1 MGSIFSTVGAS
12 ILVAL
17 MRKEREEK
25 YLKQQGTPLK
35 TKFKSVEIDTTES
48 VNGRHPFR
56 VITQWQNPST
66 TGV

>member
-35 TKFKSVEIDTTES
+35 TKFKSVEIDTQQPEQGIIARS
-48 VNGRHPFR
+48 SQSCP
-56 VITQWQNPST
+56 
-66 TGV
+66 

>member
-35 TKFKSVEIDTTES
+35 TKFKSVEIDTTNS
-48 VNGRHPFR
+48 CTNLARAFSYLLTFTCYH
-56 VITQWQNPST
+56 
-66 TGV
+66 

>member
-1 MGSIFSTVGAS
+1 MGSICSTVGAS

-35 TKFKSVEIDTTES
+35 TKFKSVEIDTTNS
-48 VNGRHPFR
+48 CTNLA
-56 VITQWQNPST
+56 
-66 TGV
+66 

>member
-35 TKFKSVEIDTTES
+35 TKFKSVEIDTTNPCTNIAG
-48 VNGRHPFR
+48 V
-56 VITQWQNPST
+56 VIYSPSLP
-66 TGV
+66 